1 MGLSLVGNGKMPRIA
16 AGLVGL
22 GAGVFGIAFAILWA
36 PFYAS
41 GSRGQLF
48 LYPFVFL
55 SLPIVGFFA
64 ISGVVCG
71 VMGLSRS
78 TRPSDR
84 RWSIS
89 AIGVAV
95 LLFLFAAPALWFGGA
110 LAPFF
115 GPPTV

>member
-1 MGLSLVGNGKMPRIA
+1 MPRIA

-22 GAGVFGIAFAILWA
+22 GAGVFGIAFAILWV

-41 GSRGQLF
+41 GRQDHLF
-48 LYPFVFL
+48 LYPLVFL
-55 SLPIVGFFA
+55 SLPIIGLFA
-64 ISGVVCG
+64 ISGVICG

-78 TRPSDR
+78 THPSDR
-84 RWSIS
+84 WWSIS

-95 LLFLFAAPALWFGGA
+95 LLFLCAAPALWFGSA

-115 GPPTV
+115 GTPTV